1 MSNNRSYSLIIKTQ
15 NFLIGIASNEIKVN
29 WGFLRGWLVFSVK
42 SHPEERL
49 IRMRSSRMRTARSL
63 PYLGG
68 LSLGVSLNRNHSGQE
83 VTSYKN
89 PPCGQTN
96 ASENITLPQTS
107 FADGNKF
114 RHFQRIRVA
123 DFLSH
128 LIEKACNVATFSC
141 VKTILIHSLN
151 HIESFNSIDRS
162 K

>member
-83 VTSYKN
+83 VTSYRN
-89 PPCGQTN
+89 PLWTDK
-96 ASENITLPQTS
+96 S
-107 FADGNKF
+107 FWKHYLAPNFVKF